1 MLSKRGKLEEIRAR
15 GVLKVGTTGDY
26 RPLSFLDPAT
36 GRYTGFDAELAED
49 LAASLGV
56 ELAYI
61 KTSWPALMEDTLS
74 GKFDLAICGI
84 TITDER
90 KKLAL
95 MSDGYLKN
103 GKTIL
108 CRANDADQFTCLD
121 SIDRSH
127 VRVMV
132 NPGGL
137 NEAFARTNLPNAVLM
152 LHDNNQEIPTLIAS
166 GAADI
171 MITETV
177 EAGYYVK
184 QDGCLAAPL
193 IDKPFTHAEFGAL
206 MPKGSEDLLEYVN
219 GFLAKGKEAGRLDAL
234 A

>member
-1 MLSKRGKLEEIRAR
+1 MLSKRTKLEEIRAR

-26 RPLSFLDPAT
+26 QPMTYLDPAS

-56 ELAYI
+56 DLAYI
-61 KTSWPALMEDTLS
+61 KTSWPTLMEDTLS
-74 GKFDLAICGI
+74 GAFDLAICGI

-95 MSDGYLKN
+95 MSDGYLEN

-108 CRANDADQFTCLD
+108 CRANDADNFTSLD

-127 VRVMV
+127 VRVIV

-137 NEAFARTNLPNAVLM
+137 NETFARTNLPNVVLM
-152 LHDNNQEIPTLIAS
+152 IHDNNQEIPALIAS
-166 GAADI
+166 GAADV

-184 QDGCLAAPL
+184 LDSRLVAPL
-193 IDKPFTHAEFGAL
+193 MDKPFTHAEFGVL

-219 GFLAKGKEAGRLDAL
+219 RFLAKGKEAGRLGAL
-234 A
+234 V